1 MSSKSQNVV
10 SQWINDHLMSGK
22 VARQVV
28 IMAILL
34 VVLGAGFGLT
44 PTSASAH
51 GVCADG
57 DTVYTVRSGDTL
69 GAIAKS
75 NHISTQQLASYNK
88 ISDASFILLG
98 QNICIPGSGAK
109 TTHKAA
115 KPVAK
120 APAKRAAKAPAK
132 RAAKAPAKKSA
143 AILGTYNPFAYGQ
156 CTYWAD
162 ARYHQLHGVYVPW
175 VVNSNASQ
183 WVVRAQQYHW
193 SVSSTPSVGSI
204 MVIAP
209 GVQGA
214 WSDGHVAIVES
225 MKGRSVVASSMNWD
239 GSGSNVNRSTFTA
252 GAGVH
257 FIRN

>member
-1 MSSKSQNVV
+1 MLSKPQNVV
-10 SQWINDHLMSGK
+10 SQWINDHLMSSK

-44 PTSASAH
+44 STSASAH

-57 DTVYTVRSGDTL
+57 DTVHTVDSGDTL
-69 GAIAKS
+69 DAIATS

-88 ISDASFILLG
+88 IGDASFILLG
-98 QNICIPGSGAK
+98 QNICIPGSGAN
-109 TTHKAA
+109 TTQTAV

-120 APAKRAAKAPAK
+120 APTKPVAKAPVK
-132 RAAKAPAKKSA
+132 RSA

-162 ARYHQLHGVYVPW
+162 ARYHQLHHVYVPW
-175 VVNSNASQ
+175 IVNSDARL
-183 WVVRAQQYHW
+183 WVARAQQYHW

-204 MVIAP
+204 MVVAP

-225 MKGRSVVASSMNWD
+225 MKGKSVVASSMNWD
-239 GSGSNVNRSTFTA
+239 SSGGTINRSTFTA